1 MSTRAAVFA
10 TLIIA
15 QTGSAQAEALLCM
28 GIAPGFLMVVE
39 GDTTT
44 FDYLGDGD
52 FDLDPALPLAIS
64 GGFGTRLKTAGGD
77 IPVYIEE
84 RACRVVGID
93 LPIRI
98 ELGIDTSAG
107 FTPFAGCCKRAEP

>member
-64 GGFGTRLKTAGGD
+64 TSIFVATIFALMG
-77 IPVYIEE
+77 IP
-84 RACRVVGID
+84 
-93 LPIRI
+93 
-98 ELGIDTSAG
+98 S
-107 FTPFAGCCKRAEP
+107 